1 MADVSNV
8 STTRNELLSRKQQI
22 ELTRAGYDLLDKKRL
37 ALMQE
42 ILRLQEEVVSL
53 AGELQNLTA
62 QSRRSL
68 AKAEALVGAAG
79 VRSAANGKKHE
90 IKVELED
97 NLLMGLH
104 VPRIKRNSARREFYD
119 RDICVTGT
127 SPVIDEA
134 AESYEMNVD
143 GMIALADGEFRLS
156 KLMKEILR
164 TTRRLKALE
173 HIIIPRLLAE
183 YHYISMALEER
194 ERSEHFSMKLAKKLI
209 SRKNQLARERREMKA
224 ASEDQASV
232 SRA

>member
-1 MADVSNV
+1 MAEISNV
-8 STTRNELLSRKQQI
+8 STTRNELMARKQQI
-22 ELTRAGYDLLDKKRL
+22 DLTRAGYDLLDKKRL
-37 ALMQE
+37 ALLQE
-42 ILRLQEEVVSL
+42 ILRLQDEVVQL
-53 AGELQNLTA
+53 AGELQNLTS
-62 QSRRSL
+62 QSRRAL

-90 IKVELED
+90 IQIELED
-97 NLLMGLH
+97 SLLMGLH
-104 VPRIKRNSARREFYD
+104 VPRIRRESARREFYD
-119 RDICVTGT
+119 RDICITGT

-134 AESYEMNVD
+134 AEAYEMNVD

-173 HIIIPRLLAE
+173 HIVIPRLQAE

-209 SRKNQLARERREMKA
+209 TRKNLAARERRA
-224 ASEDQASV
+224 AG
-232 SRA
+232 

>member
-1 MADVSNV
+1 
-8 STTRNELLSRKQQI
+8 
-22 ELTRAGYDLLDKKRL
+22 
-37 ALMQE
+37 MQE
-42 ILRLQEEVVSL
+42 ILRLQDEVVSL

-90 IKVELED
+90 INVELED

-156 KLMKEILR
+156 KLMKEIMR

-224 ASEDQASV
+224 AS
-232 SRA
+232 

>member
-1 MADVSNV
+1 MADISNV
-8 STTRNELLSRKQQI
+8 STTRNELMARKQQI
-22 ELTRAGYDLLDKKRL
+22 DLTRAGYDLLDKKRL
-37 ALMQE
+37 ALLQE
-42 ILRLQEEVVSL
+42 ILRLQDEVVQL
-53 AGELQNLTA
+53 AGELQNLTS
-62 QSRRSL
+62 QSRRAL

-90 IKVELED
+90 IQIELD
-97 NLLMGLH
+97 DSLLMGLH
-104 VPRIKRNSARREFYD
+104 VPRIRRESARREFYD
-119 RDICVTGT
+119 RDICITGT

-134 AESYEMNVD
+134 AEAYEMNVD

-173 HIIIPRLLAE
+173 HIVIPRLQAE

-209 SRKNQLARERREMKA
+209 TRKNLAARERRA
-224 ASEDQASV
+224 AG
-232 SRA
+232 